1 MRALRHLEDEHRLIE
16 PILGR
21 VLIALS
27 PFDAQ
32 MLQELGDFLLGFVD
46 RMHHTKEEQVLFDAL
61 RERGKDMVAGPLAVL
76 EKEHALIRS
85 HLVTALSALP
95 DASRS
100 TAALASLRRS
110 LTAYVELSRAH
121 LQKEETVLYP
131 IAERVLLPASDAFL
145 MAQLEDI
152 ERKLAK
158 KEDLARWATLA
169 GRTGVHDQAAPSA
182 TAPRT
187 DEGAK
192 APLEA
197 RGLVTSSEADRADQR
212 DVVTEVV
219 RRRSGR
225 VLFDDGVHSNV
236 LLHDFGRG
244 LAVQANQYLIVHD
257 GQGMILDPGGPKV
270 YPNLF
275 AEMTQHIS
283 PKDLKYIFLSHQ
295 DPDIGTSINAWLMDT
310 PAQAVISRLWM
321 RFLPHFGIDKLLEE
335 RMTGIPDEG
344 MILDLGG
351 APLVLL
357 PAHFLHSPGNFQ
369 VYDPRTKVLFSGDL
383 GASVDGESGTVE
395 DFDAHARS
403 MLGFHRR
410 YMASEK
416 AMNAWV
422 KMVRTLDVE
431 VIAPQHGPLFQGR
444 DMVQKF
450 IGWCEGLRCG
460 VDLVDRYV
468 VPSPGP

>member
-21 VLIALS
+21 ALIALS
-27 PFDAQ
+27 PFDAET
-32 MLQELGDFLLGFVD
+32 LREIGDFLLGFVD
-46 RMHHTKEEQVLFDAL
+46 RLHHTKEEQVLFDAL
-61 RERGKDMVAGPLAVL
+61 RERDKEMLAGPLGVL
-76 EKEHALIRS
+76 EKDHALLRS

-100 TAALASLRRS
+100 AAALSSLRRS
-110 LTAYVELSRAH
+110 LTAYVELTRAH
-121 LQKEETVLYP
+121 LQKEETILFP
-131 IAERVLLPASDAFL
+131 LAERVLAPASDAFL
-145 MAQLEDI
+145 LAQLESID
-152 ERKLAK
+152 RKVAK
-158 KEDLARWATLA
+158 REDLARWAELA
-169 GRTGVHDQAAPSA
+169 GRSAIHDRADAAAPSRA
-182 TAPRT
+182 DAPR
-187 DEGAK
+187 

-197 RGLVTSSEADRADQR
+197 RALVAADDSERVDERH
-212 DVVTEVV
+212 VVTEVV
-219 RRRSGR
+219 RRRAGR
-225 VLFDDGVHSNV
+225 VLFDDGVHTNL

-244 LAVQANQYLIVHD
+244 LAVQANQYLIVHE

-275 AEMTQHIS
+275 AEMTQNIS

-295 DPDIGTSINAWLMDT
+295 DPDIGTSLNAWLMDT

-321 RFLPHFGIDKLLEE
+321 RFLPHFGIDKLIEE
-335 RMTGIPDEG
+335 RLTGIPDEG

-351 APLVLL
+351 APLVIL
-357 PAHFLHSPGNFQ
+357 PAHFLHSAGNFQ

-395 DFDAHARS
+395 DFEQHTRS

-422 KMVRTLDVE
+422 KMVRTLDIE

-444 DMVQKF
+444 DLVQKF

-468 VPSPGP
+468 VPSAGK

>member
-1 MRALRHLEDEHRLIE
+1 M
-16 PILGR
+16 
-21 VLIALS
+21 
-27 PFDAQ
+27 
-32 MLQELGDFLLGFVD
+32 
-46 RMHHTKEEQVLFDAL
+46 
-61 RERGKDMVAGPLAVL
+61 
-76 EKEHALIRS
+76 
-85 HLVTALSALP
+85 
-95 DASRS
+95 
-100 TAALASLRRS
+100 
-110 LTAYVELSRAH
+110 
-121 LQKEETVLYP
+121 
-131 IAERVLLPASDAFL
+131 
-145 MAQLEDI
+145 
-152 ERKLAK
+152 
-158 KEDLARWATLA
+158 
-169 GRTGVHDQAAPSA
+169 
-182 TAPRT
+182 
-187 DEGAK
+187 
-192 APLEA
+192 
-197 RGLVTSSEADRADQR
+197 
-212 DVVTEVV
+212 
-219 RRRSGR
+219 
-225 VLFDDGVHSNV
+225 LFDDGVHSNV